1 MMQQEYDFDD
11 VLRRALRRTADSIE
25 PAGDGL
31 ERIRARLTRPRP
43 LPAAWLLA
51 GYAEAVM
58 WLRSALDGMLAWFQP
73 AASGGQPGDDGRFT
87 HHAGR
92 VKQALAALAPG
103 HLAQRYGWLRTV
115 AIACAVL
122 VAGAGGYGLT
132 QLRSAVSDTGQVLL
146 PLPGINPQTHG
157 GTPDSNRNSPLGP
170 STTPGAT
177 AGHHRAQPSSSAS
190 CPPALGEAPHPHVTP
205 SPTVAPTPTPT
216 PTPTPSGTP
225 TGSPTITP
233 TTSPPA
239 SPTTSGGSGTAGSPV
254 ASPNGVVYL
263 GPANPTG
270 SPQSTKK
277 TNPPITK
284 PCSSVHGPLA
294 PGQRTM
300 PNANKHQ
307 VAKHAS

>member
-31 ERIRARLTRPRP
+31 ERIRARLTTPRP
-43 LPAAWLLA
+43 LPAAWLMA

-58 WLRSALDGMLAWFQP
+58 WLRSALDGVLAWFQP
-73 AASGGQPGDDGRFT
+73 APSGGRPGGHGRFT
-87 HHAGR
+87 HYAGR

-132 QLRSAVSDTGQVLL
+132 QLRSAVSDTGVVILQ
-146 PLPGINPQTHG
+146 LPGLSQQTHA

-170 STTPGAT
+170 STTPGT
-177 AGHHRAQPSSSAS
+177 GPGHHHAQPSSSAS
-190 CPPALGEAPHPHVTP
+190 CPPALGEAPRPRVTP
-205 SPTVAPTPTPT
+205 SPTVAPTVTPT

-225 TGSPTITP
+225 TGTPTSTP
-233 TTSPPA
+233 TTSPSA
-239 SPTTSGGSGTAGSPV
+239 TPTTTDGSGTAGSPG
-254 ASPNGVVYL
+254 ASPNGVVYQ
-263 GPANPTG
+263 GPVNPTG
-270 SPQSTKK
+270 SPQSTTN
-277 TNPPITK
+277 TNPPITR

-294 PGQRTM
+294 PGQRTV
-300 PNANKHQ
+300 PSATKHQ
-307 VAKHAS
+307 VAQRAS